1 MTPGA
6 GRNHQRNITWFNPPY
21 SKNVKTNV
29 GKHFLSLINH
39 HFPKSNPLHKI
50 FNRNTLKLS
59 YSCMSNIKTIISNH
73 NKGEISKSSKPPEEA
88 KINCNC
94 RNKNS
99 CHMYRNCNEHN
110 IVYQGEVI
118 TSDSRET
125 SEFATLRSNYD
136 TGITCALTETD
147 NTETQLNS
155 ANTYTVWHLKDK
167 KIDYLIKWRKGK
179 RAKSYSNINKK
190 CNLCLWE
197 KYFII
202 CRLEMSSLNSRDE
215 QAILEQAIHSEC
227 LDSWRLTLLPSPSRC
242 SHCRTELPLSWGMQ
256 EMIELNDLMLDCK
269 EVNDI
274 YSHRNF

>member
-88 KINCNC
+88 KINCKC

-99 CHMYRNCNEHN
+99 CHMYGNCNEHN

-125 SEFATLRSNYD
+125 YIRLCDTTFKLRYRNHM
-136 TGITCALTETD
+136 C
-147 NTETQLNS
+147 
-155 ANTYTVWHLKDK
+155 
-167 KIDYLIKWRKGK
+167 
-179 RAKSYSNINKK
+179 SYRNRRYRN
-190 CNLCLWE
+190 
-197 KYFII
+197 
-202 CRLEMSSLNSRDE
+202 
-215 QAILEQAIHSEC
+215 A
-227 LDSWRLTLLPSPSRC
+227 
-242 SHCRTELPLSWGMQ
+242 TELSKYIHCMALKGQ
-256 EMIELNDLMLDCK
+256 ENRLFNQMAKREMGKVIFK
-269 EVNDI
+269 
-274 YSHRNF
+274 H